1 MISQAPKVLLIG
13 FISSLLLL
21 SQASFAQN
29 VKKRAKPK
37 QKQVTE
43 LPQVGKITALEVQG
57 QKRLEKDA
65 VLGKVSSQV
74 GQQLDRDT
82 VRTDILALFETGYF
96 ESVDVTFD
104 KGVLKY
110 IVQEKPVLAELTFE
124 GNKELKA
131 EELQEASGFKTF
143 EIFNQGKLKES
154 IDKMLKL
161 YEDKGFY
168 LVKIEPK
175 ITQAESSDRV
185 TLNFTITENEKVRV
199 KTIHFI
205 GNQKL
210 SDDYLK
216 GRLATQE
223 EGYFTAISGSG
234 QFKQDAFERDTQILR
249 FLYYNLGYVK
259 ARVDRPTVAL
269 TPDRLG
275 LYITFRVDEGEQY
288 KVGDVDFAG
297 DLLFPTE
304 KLKETAKIDDS
315 EIFAYDQLQKDL
327 SELQALYGDLGYAY
341 ANVIPRNKFNDK
353 DKIVDLVFE
362 FDKGNK
368 VKFGRISVIGNT
380 KTRDKVLR
388 RELKIFE
395 GELYHE
401 TKRRQSLENIQR
413 LGFFEEVN
421 FRTSTPL
428 NDPDLMDVEI
438 VVKERNTGQIQVG
451 AGYST
456 ATGLALQGSVQQT
469 NFRGLGQNLGVSLQL
484 SDQYSQY
491 DVSFTEPYYNDT
503 DWSVGGRVFR
513 NETSGRLDYDEN
525 KTGAGVFASYPIAEF
540 LRAGVN
546 YTYSAAR
553 LKTVKDGNGA
563 TLTDEVLF
571 PLDTASGDAG
581 LVGVSIEY
589 DSRNDRFRP
598 SKGIFSRL
606 AYSHS
611 GLLGGNLNY
620 YKASADY
627 RFFRNLFWDV
637 TWRNNLAYAR
647 IESTKDGK
655 AAPFN
660 ELYVLGGPYTLRG
673 YRFST
678 VGLRKFSQKLSDRF
692 QLAPPTGSGLSKEE
706 ADIRANRVF
715 GGEQQLLYQTELMF
729 PLIREAEMYGVA
741 FYDIGAADDE
751 LNSNKFFSDWGFG
764 IRWFSP
770 LGPLRFEWGFPIDR
784 DRVYHEA
791 SVFEFSIGTP
801 F

>member
-1 MISQAPKVLLIG
+1 MIFHRLSPFFVSLTLISLLVSPDVVAQSVKKNQKSAPKIIQKTNLVT
-13 FISSLLLL
+13 
-21 SQASFAQN
+21 SF
-29 VKKRAKPK
+29 
-37 QKQVTE
+37 
-43 LPQVGKITALEVQG
+43 EVQG

-65 VLGKVSSQV
+65 ILAKIVSQLNQPLDSEKVRQ
-74 GQQLDRDT
+74 
-82 VRTDILALFETGYF
+82 DILNLFATGYF
-96 ESVDVTFD
+96 ESVDVNFD
-104 KGVLKY
+104 KGVLYY
-110 IVQEKPVLAELTFE
+110 IVHEKPVLAELKFE
-124 GNKELKA
+124 GNKELKSD
-131 EELQEASGFKTF
+131 ELQEASGYKTF
-143 EIFNQGKLKES
+143 EIFNQAKLKES

-168 LVKIEPK
+168 LVRIEPV
-175 ITQAESSDRV
+175 ITTSDSGDRV
-185 TLNFTITENEKVRV
+185 NLSFTITENEKVRV

-205 GNQKL
+205 GNHKL
-210 SDDYLK
+210 TDAYLK
-216 GRLATQE
+216 SRLATQE

-249 FLYYNLGYVK
+249 FLYYNQGYVK
-259 ARVDRPTVAL
+259 AKVDRPTVGL

-275 LYITFRVDEGEQY
+275 LYITFRVEEGEQY
-288 KVGDVDFAG
+288 KIGDVEFSG
-297 DLLFPTE
+297 DLLFSNE
-304 KLKETAKIDDS
+304 KLKETTKIDDS
-315 EIFAYDQLQKDL
+315 EVFAYDVLQKDL
-327 SELQALYGDLGYAY
+327 NELQALYGDLGYAY
-341 ANVIPRNKFNDK
+341 ANVIPRTRFNDE
-353 DKIVDLVFE
+353 DKIADLVFE

-368 VKFGRISVIGNT
+368 VKFGRITVVGNT

-388 RELKIFE
+388 RELRIYE
-395 GELYHE
+395 GELYNE

-428 NDPDLMDVEI
+428 NDPDLMDIEI
-438 VVKERNTGQIQVG
+438 VLKERNTGQIQIG

-484 SDQYSQY
+484 SDEYSQY

-513 NETSGRLDYDEN
+513 NETSGRLDYDET
-525 KTGAGVFASYPIAEF
+525 KTGAGLFASYPIAEY

-553 LKTVKDGNGA
+553 LKNVVSNGVV
-563 TLTDEVLF
+563 LTDEVLF

-581 LVGVSIEY
+581 LLGFSIEY
-589 DSRNDRFRP
+589 DTRNDRFRP
-598 SKGIFSRL
+598 SKGIYSRL

-627 RFFRNLFWDV
+627 RFFKNLFWDV

-647 IESTKDGK
+647 IENTIGGEK
-655 AAPFN
+655 APFN

-678 VGLRKFSQKLSDRF
+678 VGRRQFSQKLSTRF
-692 QLAPPTGSGLSKEE
+692 QQPPPTGSGLSQDR
-706 ADIRANRVF
+706 ADILANRVY
-715 GGEQQLLYQTELMF
+715 GGEQQLMYQTEVMF
-729 PLIREAEMYGVA
+729 PLIREAEMYGVT
-741 FYDIGAADDE
+741 FYDIGTAEDE
-751 LNSNKFFSDWGFG
+751 LNADNFFSDWGFG

-784 DRVYHEA
+784 ERVYHEA

>member
-1 MISQAPKVLLIG
+1 MIAQAPKVLLIT
-13 FISSLLLL
+13 FILSLMLLTPN
-21 SQASFAQN
+21 SFAQN
-29 VKKRAKPK
+29 VKKSPK
-37 QKQVTE
+37 SNEKQTLDVA
-43 LPQVGKITALEVQG
+43 QVGRITALEVQG

-65 VLGKVSSQV
+65 VLGKVSSQA
-74 GQQLDRDT
+74 GQLMNRET
-82 VRTDILALFETGYF
+82 VRADILALFETGYF

-110 IVQEKPVLAELTFE
+110 IVQEKPVLADLTFE

-131 EELQEASGFKTF
+131 EELQEASGYKTF

-154 IDKMLKL
+154 MDKMLKL

-175 ITQAESSDRV
+175 ITQAPSSDRV
-185 TLNFTITENEKVRV
+185 SLGFTITENEKVRV

-216 GRLATQE
+216 ARLATQE

-288 KVGDVDFAG
+288 KVGEVDFAG
-297 DLLFPTE
+297 DLLFPVE

-368 VKFGRISVIGNT
+368 VKFGRINVTGNT

-428 NDPDLMDVEI
+428 NDPDLMDIEI

-491 DVSFTEPYYNDT
+491 DISFTEPYYKDT

-553 LKTVKDGNGA
+553 LKEVKDGNNVV
-563 TLTDEVLF
+563 LTDDLLF
-571 PLDTASGDAG
+571 PLETASGDAG
-581 LVGVSIEY
+581 LVGVSLEY
-589 DSRNDRFRP
+589 DTRNDRFRP
-598 SKGIFSRL
+598 NKGIFSRI

-611 GLLGGNLNY
+611 GFLGGNLNY

-627 RFFRNLFWDV
+627 KFFRNLFWDV

-647 IESTKDGK
+647 IESTEDGK

-692 QLAPPTGSGLSKEE
+692 QLAPPAGSGLSKAE

>member
-1 MISQAPKVLLIG
+1 MIFQRLCLPLV
-13 FISSLLLL
+13 SLAMCCLGVSTPL
-21 SQASFAQN
+21 FAQS
-29 VKKRAKPK
+29 VKKAAAPSL
-37 QKQVTE
+37 VT
-43 LPQVGKITALEVQG
+43 GFDVQG

-65 VLGKVSSQV
+65 VLGKVVSEV
-74 GQQLDRDT
+74 NKPLDPEK
-82 VRTDILALFETGYF
+82 VRQDILNLFATGFF
-96 ESVDVTFD
+96 ESVDVTFE
-104 KGVLKY
+104 KGILKY
-110 IVQEKPVLAELTFE
+110 TVKEKPVLAELKFE

-131 EELQEASGFKTF
+131 DELQEAAGYKTF
-143 EIFNQGKLKES
+143 EIFNQAKLKES

-168 LVKIEPK
+168 LVRIEPQ
-175 ITQAESSDRV
+175 ITMTESGERV
-185 TLNFTITENEKVRV
+185 NLVFKITENEKVRV

-205 GNQKL
+205 GNNKL
-210 SDDYLK
+210 TDAYLK
-216 GRLATQE
+216 SKLATQE

-249 FLYYNLGYVK
+249 FLYYNQGYVK
-259 ARVDRPTVAL
+259 AKVDRPTVAL

-275 LYITFRVDEGEQY
+275 LYITFRVEEGEQY
-288 KVGDVDFAG
+288 KIGEVEYSG

-304 KLKETAKIDDS
+304 KLKETTKIDDS
-315 EIFAYDQLQKDL
+315 EVFAYDVLQKDL
-327 SELQALYGDLGYAY
+327 NDLQALYGDLGYAY
-341 ANVIPRNKFNDK
+341 ANVIPRTRFNDA
-353 DKIVDLVFE
+353 DKIADLVFE

-368 VKFGRISVIGNT
+368 VKFGRITVVGNT

-388 RELKIFE
+388 RELRIYE
-395 GELYHE
+395 GELYNE

-428 NDPDLMDVEI
+428 NDPDLMDIDI
-438 VVKERNTGQIQVG
+438 VVKERNTGQIQIG

-491 DVSFTEPYYNDT
+491 DVSFTEPYYKDS
-503 DWSVGGRVFR
+503 DWAVGGRLFR
-513 NETSGRLDYDEN
+513 NETSGRLDYDET
-525 KTGAGVFASYPIAEF
+525 KTGAGLFASYPIAEY

-553 LKTVKDGNGA
+553 LDKVVVNGEQ
-563 TLTDEVLF
+563 LTDDLLF

-581 LVGVSIEY
+581 LLGFSIEY
-589 DSRNDRFRP
+589 DTRNDRFRP
-598 SKGIFSRL
+598 SKGIYSRL

-627 RFFRNLFWDV
+627 RFFKNLFWDV
-637 TWRNNLAYAR
+637 TWRNNLTYAR
-647 IESTKDGK
+647 IENTISGEKV
-655 AAPFN
+655 PFN

-678 VGLRKFSQKLSDRF
+678 VGRRQFSQKLSNRF
-692 QLAPPTGSGLSKEE
+692 QQPPPAGSGLSKER
-706 ADIRANRVF
+706 ADILANRVY
-715 GGEQQLLYQTELMF
+715 GGEQQVMYQTEVMF

-741 FYDIGAADDE
+741 FYDIGAAEDE
-751 LNSNKFFSDWGFG
+751 LTADNFFSDWGFG

-784 DRVYHEA
+784 ERVYHEA

>member
-1 MISQAPKVLLIG
+1 MISQAPKVLL
-13 FISSLLLL
+13 FTLFSSLMLISSPT
-21 SQASFAQN
+21 FAQN
-29 VKKRAKPK
+29 VKKRVKLK
-37 QKQVTE
+37 QKQSIE
-43 LPQVGKITALEVQG
+43 IPQIGKITALEVQG

-65 VLGKVSSQV
+65 VLGKVTSQV
-74 GQQLDRDT
+74 GAPLDRET
-82 VRTDILALFETGYF
+82 VRADILALFETGYF

-104 KGVLKY
+104 QGVLKY

-131 EELQEASGFKTF
+131 EELQEASGYKTF

-185 TLNFTITENEKVRV
+185 SLSFTVTENEKVRV

-275 LYITFRVDEGEQY
+275 LYITFRVEEGEQY

-297 DLLFPTE
+297 DLLFSTE

-368 VKFGRISVIGNT
+368 VKFGRISVIGNS

-553 LKTVKDGNGA
+553 LKSVKDGNGVV
-563 TLTDEVLF
+563 LTDDLLF

-581 LVGVSIEY
+581 LVGVSLEY

-598 SKGIFSRL
+598 NKGIFSRL

-627 RFFRNLFWDV
+627 RFFKNLFWDV
-637 TWRNNLAYAR
+637 TWRNNFAYAR
-647 IESTKDGK
+647 IESTENGK

-678 VGLRKFSQKLSDRF
+678 VGLRKFSQKLADRF
-692 QLAPPTGSGLSKEE
+692 QLAPPAGSGLSASE
-706 ADIRANRVF
+706 ANIRANRVF

-741 FYDIGAADDE
+741 FYDMGAADDE
-751 LNSNKFFSDWGFG
+751 LNSDKFFSDWGFG